1 MPLSTI
7 FQLYRGSQFSW
18 WRKPVPG
25 EIQLLYDYDHN
36 GPYIV
41 TLISSSLLLTKDH
54 PSYQARF
61 LMHRDSKILVN
72 CPPQARSH
80 LLQVHFFIA
89 EEMAL

>member
-1 MPLSTI
+1 
-7 FQLYRGSQFSW
+7 
-18 WRKPVPG
+18 VPG

-41 TLISSSLLLTKDH
+41 TLISSSLLLTKGH

-61 LMHRDSKILVN
+61 LMHQDSKILVN
-72 CPPQARSH
+72 CPRARSH

-89 EEMAL
+89 EMAL